1 MFIKHKRLMC
11 KCRACGTEGQL
22 DDAHR
27 AGTTLMK
34 NLPKDMSEIDTKKP
48 NDDKKGEEEDS
59 DKEKKPKKAE
69 VADEELKEEDMKLD
83 SEEIGKFSEAKKR

>member
-34 NLPKDMSEIDTKKP
+34 NLPKDMSEIDTKK
-48 NDDKKGEEEDS
+48 EEDS
-59 DKEKKPKKAE
+59 DKEKKPKMPRS
-69 VADEELKEEDMKLD
+69 LK
-83 SEEIGKFSEAKKR
+83 RRT